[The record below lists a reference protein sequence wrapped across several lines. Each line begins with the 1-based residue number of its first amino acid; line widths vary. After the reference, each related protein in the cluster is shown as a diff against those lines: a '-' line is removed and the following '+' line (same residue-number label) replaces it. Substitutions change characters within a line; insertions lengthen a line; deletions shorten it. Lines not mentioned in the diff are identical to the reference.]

1 MENNPFEVGKKS
13 KTTTNISKQSKTTN
27 NRSTTNSSKT
37 SSDSKQTSQNSSWD
51 GEIRETGN
59 NTIDFTIK
67 VLTYLEQNKW
77 MAIIVTTMFLPF
89 LDFLVIPAA
98 IFGDEIID
106 FIIKQ
111 YKDKK

>member
-1 MENNPFEVGKKS
+1 MKNNPFEVGKKS
-13 KTTTNISKQSKTTN
+13 KSTTNISKQSKTIN
-27 NRSTTNSSKT
+27 NSNTTDSSKT
-37 SSDSKQTSQNSSWD
+37 SSDSKQASQNSSWD
-51 GEIRETGN
+51 GEVRETGN
-59 NTIDFTIK
+59 NTIDFTIR

-77 MAIIVTTMFLPF
+77 MAIIVTTMFLPL

-98 IFGDEIID
+98 IFGDEVID